1 MIKEV
6 VSGNSAAAWGARMAK
21 TDVISAYPITPQTT
35 VVEKIAEF
43 VANQEF
49 SPKFIKVESEHSA
62 MAACIAASQTGARTF
77 TATSSHGL
85 ALMHELLHWS
95 AAART
100 PVVMSNINRAMGPP
114 WSVWAD
120 HSDSMSQR
128 DTGWIQIYTQNNQ
141 EVFDSVLMGFKLGE
155 DQDVMLPV
163 MVNEDA
169 FFLSHTIEPV
179 LIPDQEEIDNFLP
192 PFDPEYRLDP
202 KDVHGFGSLSMP
214 HQWYMELRYKIAEG
228 HERAMTKLEEIQ
240 KEFAD
245 AFGREYDIIDEYR
258 CDDAKIIL
266 LGIGTMAGTAQD
278 TIDEIRE
285 EWGLEVGF
293 ARIRLF
299 RPFPVERMRTLLKRA
314 KFVGVLDRSF
324 TFGYE
329 GPLFT
334 EIKSAI
340 YGLRRQPLMKN
351 YVVGIG
357 GRDITPQI
365 IKGIVKN
372 AQELMKLEKLDKEI
386 EWVDLKGNQEI
397 HFRRRF

>member
-1 MIKEV
+1 MMKEV
-6 VSGNSAAAWGARMAK
+6 VSGNSAAAYGARMARAQ
-21 TDVISAYPITPQTT
+21 VVSAYPITPQTT

-43 VANQEF
+43 VANQEYT
-49 SPKFIKVESEHSA
+49 PKFIKVESEHSA
-62 MAACIAASQTGARTF
+62 MAACIAASQAGARTF
-77 TATSSHGL
+77 TATSAHGL

-120 HSDSMSQR
+120 HTDSMSQR
-128 DTGWIQIYTQNNQ
+128 DTGWIQIYALNNQ
-141 EVFDSVLMGFKLGE
+141 EVFDTVLQAYRLGE
-155 DQDVMLPV
+155 DPEVMLPV

-179 LIPDQEEIDNFLP
+179 EIPEAGEIDDFLP
-192 PFDPEYRLDP
+192 PFDPEYKLDP
-202 KDVHGFGSLSMP
+202 EDVHSFGSLSMP

-228 HERAMTKLEEIQ
+228 HEKALTRIEDVQ
-240 KEFAD
+240 KEFSER
-245 AFGREYDIIDEYR
+245 FGREYDIIDEYR

-266 LGIGTMAGTAQD
+266 IGIGTMAGTAQD
-278 TIDEIRE
+278 TIDILRE
-285 EWGLEVGF
+285 EGIEVGF

-299 RPFPVERMRTLLKRA
+299 RPFPVERMRRLLKRA
-314 KFVGVLDRSF
+314 RFVGVLDRSF

-340 YGLRRQPLMKN
+340 YGLRRQPIMKD

-357 GRDITPQI
+357 GRDITMDTI
-365 IKGIVKN
+365 TNIVHN
-372 AQELMKLEKLDKEI
+372 ARELMEKDELDREV
-386 EWVDLKGNQEI
+386 EWVELKGTQEI